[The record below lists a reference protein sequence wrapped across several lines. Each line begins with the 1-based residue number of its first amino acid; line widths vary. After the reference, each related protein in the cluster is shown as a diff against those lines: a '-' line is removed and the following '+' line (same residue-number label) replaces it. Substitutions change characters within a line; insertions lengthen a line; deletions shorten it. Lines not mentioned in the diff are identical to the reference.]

1 MSFDLPAGMDPAL
14 LAKAKA
20 AAAPLKPSGAK
31 FGVGEMVT
39 VRVKNPAWSG
49 SQSDLQQGIPETI
62 PGGEGAITAVKVYS
76 DYGYVVNGKQ
86 YADWELTKKTGGRRH
101 TRGRRRRASRR
112 GFRV

>member
-20 AAAPLKPSGAK
+20 AAVPLKPSGAK
-31 FGVGEMVT
+31 FRVGETVT
-39 VRVKNPAWSG
+39 VRANNPDWTG
-49 SQSDLQQGIPETI
+49 SQSDLQQGIPQFLVSEGTI
-62 PGGEGAITAVKVYS
+62 SEVKVYN

-86 YADWELTKKTGGRRH
+86 YGDGELTKKGGRRH
-101 TRGRRRRASRR
+101 TRSRRRRRASRR